1 VEEVSIPIRDGEKRA
16 VNRVLRGVLYASVV
30 CAIGLVSMLVLASSN
45 TAAFDQHYTWVVWA
59 TFGLTG
65 VLLVLVLELVRRLVR
80 RYRQGVFGT
89 RLTVRLAIALI
100 LMTLVPAT
108 FIYLISVQVLGRSIE
123 SWFDVPVE
131 RALDSGL
138 NLGRVALDAQV
149 TDLVTRA
156 RRVET
161 ELIDTPM
168 SAWSMTLDRLRE
180 QLALQDIIVTTL
192 SGRVLVASGA
202 QSGSLSPDIPPPNSL
217 KQLRVT
223 RQYSAIE
230 GGDGADKGLRVR
242 VLRLMSPGKGY
253 SATGEGSATN
263 FGTFTQAPIN
273 EDARALQLIQLVPT
287 ALAENAEA
295 VQRGQRD
302 YQELSLARKGLK
314 RIYRVTLTLTL
325 VLTLFSAIA
334 GAFLL
339 AGWLTGPLTALAAGT
354 KAVAAGD
361 FRPMKNYTSRD
372 ELGTLTD
379 SFNVMTAQLDEARA
393 QVRAQSNALQDANLK
408 LESVM
413 SSINVGVALFDS
425 EFTLL
430 LANQRAQEILG
441 QSMAELIGRV
451 PEQIQWLNQFA
462 PLLREKFAQQ
472 FASGQSD
479 SGHMWEQQVE
489 IARAASGSERPG
501 TDKSAGDKAGSDRG
515 AQSWQLRGTRLADVP
530 SAARG
535 GYLVVMDEITA
546 MLSAQ
551 RAVAWSEVAK
561 RLAHEI
567 KNPLTPIQLAA
578 ERMDAKLADKLPAA
592 DAEFVKRN
600 TQTIVNQ
607 VAALKQMVDE
617 FREYARLPTAR
628 IVPVDLAEVVQDVLS
643 LYPDGMNG
651 VQITHAFD
659 RAVPQVMGDQGQL
672 RQIVHNLIKN
682 AAEALEEFEQPRIE
696 VVLEAIR
703 TRVRAESNAG
713 ETVSPSLGHDRRQA
727 NVTGVRLIVRDNGPG
742 FASQV
747 QKRAFEPYVTT
758 KSKGTGLG
766 LAIVKKIVDEHGA
779 LIEISGNP
787 IISSKFSTLE
797 AASAAPERP
806 GAQIAILFTRLL
818 DKRIVS
824 SQKEQSIPA

>member
-1 VEEVSIPIRDGEKRA
+1 VEEVSISIRDGEKRA

-30 CAIGLVSMLVLASSN
+30 CAIGLVTMLVLASGN
-45 TAAFDQHYTWVVWA
+45 TATFDRHYTWVLWA
-59 TFGLTG
+59 TVGLAL
-65 VLLVLVLELVRRLVR
+65 VLLMLVLELVRRLVR
-80 RYRQGVFGT
+80 RYRAGVFGT

-100 LMTLVPAT
+100 LMTLVPAS

-149 TDLVTRA
+149 TDLAVRA
-156 RRVET
+156 RRVEN
-161 ELIDTPM
+161 ELHDTPM
-168 SAWSMTLDRLRE
+168 SQWPTTLDRLRE
-180 QLALQDIIVTTL
+180 QLDLQDVLVTTL

-202 QSGSLSPDIPPPNSL
+202 QSASVQPDVPPPNSL
-217 KQLRVT
+217 KQLRTT

-230 GGDGADKGLRVR
+230 GGDGSDKALRVR
-242 VLRLMSPGKGY
+242 VLRLMSSSK
-253 SATGEGSATN
+253 ATAYPNADGITN
-263 FGTFTQAPIN
+263 FGVMAQAPVN
-273 EDARALQLIQLVPT
+273 EDARAVQLIQLIPT

-314 RIYRVTLTLTL
+314 RIYRITLTLTL
-325 VLTLFSAIA
+325 LLTLFSAIA

-339 AGWLTGPLTALAAGT
+339 AGWLTGPLTSLAAGT
-354 KAVAAGD
+354 RAVAAGD
-361 FRPMKNYTSRD
+361 FRPMRNYSGRD

-379 SFNVMTAQLDEARA
+379 SFNVMTRQLDEARQ
-393 QVRAQSNALQDANLK
+393 QVSAQSHALSEANLK

-413 SSINVGVALFDS
+413 ASINVGVVLFDRD
-425 EFTLL
+425 FNAL

-441 QSMAELIGRV
+441 ETQAQLMGHA
-451 PEQIQWLNQFA
+451 PEQIQWLKQFA
-462 PLLREKFAQQ
+462 PLMREKFAQLH
-472 FASGQSD
+472 ASGQAD
-479 SGHMWEQQVE
+479 AGQMWEQQVE
-489 IARAASGSERPG
+489 VSSIGRKDLAAA
-501 TDKSAGDKAGSDRG
+501 DKSAAEKRQ
-515 AQSWQLRGTRLADVP
+515 QSWQLRGTRLADIA
-530 SAARG
+530 SAAQG
-535 GYLVVMDEITA
+535 GFLVVMDEITA

-578 ERMDAKLADKLPAA
+578 ERMDAKLSDKLPLA
-592 DAEFVKRN
+592 DAEFVRRS

-607 VAALKQMVDE
+607 VTALKQMVDE
-617 FREYARLPTAR
+617 FREYARLPSAK
-628 IVPVDLAEVVQDVLS
+628 IVPVDLGAVVLDVLS

-651 VQITHAFD
+651 VKINHYFD
-659 RAVPQVMGDQGQL
+659 SAVPQVMGDQGQL

-682 AAEALEEFEQPRIE
+682 AAEALEQVPDAQID
-696 VVLEAIR
+696 VMLEAIR
-703 TRVRAESNAG
+703 TRAVVNLSGAPAVPG
-713 ETVSPSLGHDRRQA
+713 DRRQA

-747 QKRAFEPYVTT
+747 QNRAFEPYVTT
-758 KSKGTGLG
+758 KAKGTGLG
-766 LAIVKKIVDEHGA
+766 LAIVKKIVDDHGA
-779 LIEISGNP
+779 LIELTENP
-787 IISSKFSTLE
+787 LLASNNSTIDT
-797 AASAAPERP
+797 AAIAPERS

-818 DKRIVS
+818 DKRAVS
-824 SQKEQSIPA
+824 SRNEPQITA

>member
-1 VEEVSIPIRDGEKRA
+1 VEEVSVPIRDGEKRA

-30 CAIGLVSMLVLASSN
+30 CAIGLVTMLVLASSN
-45 TAAFDQHYTWVVWA
+45 TATFDRHYTWVLWA
-59 TFGLTG
+59 TIGLTV
-65 VLLVLVLELVRRLVR
+65 VLLLLVLELVRRLVR
-80 RYRQGVFGT
+80 RYRAGVFGT

-100 LMTLVPAT
+100 LMTLIPAS

-149 TDLVTRA
+149 TDLAVRA

-161 ELIDTPM
+161 ELVDTPV
-168 SAWSMTLDRLRE
+168 SQWPQTLNRLRE
-180 QLALQDIIVTTL
+180 QLSLDDVIVTTL

-202 QSGSLSPDIPPPNSL
+202 QSASLAPDIPPPNSL
-217 KQLRVT
+217 RQLRTT

-230 GGDGADKGLRVR
+230 GGDGADKSLRVR
-242 VLRLMSPGKGY
+242 VLRLMSNGKG
-253 SATGEGSATN
+253 SVVRGKDLADVDTPTN
-263 FGTFTQAPIN
+263 FGVMSQAPN
-273 EDARALQLIQLVPT
+273 FDDARAVQLIQLVPT

-314 RIYRVTLTLTL
+314 RIYRITLTLTL
-325 VLTLFSAIA
+325 LLTLFSAIA

-339 AGWLTGPLTALAAGT
+339 AGWLTGPLTSLAAGT
-354 KAVAAGD
+354 RAVAAGD
-361 FRPMKNYTSRD
+361 FRPMKNYTGRD

-379 SFNVMTAQLDEARA
+379 SFNDMTRQLDDARA
-393 QVRAQSNALQDANLK
+393 QVSAQSDALMEVNLK

-413 SSINVGVALFDS
+413 SSINVGVALFDRD
-425 EFTLL
+425 FNLL
-430 LANQRAQEILG
+430 LANQRAQDILG
-441 QSMAELIGRV
+441 EPLFALLGKA
-451 PEQIQWLNQFA
+451 PEDIRWLSQFA
-462 PLLREKFAQQ
+462 PLMREKFTQLE
-472 FASGQSD
+472 ASGQAEA
-479 SGHMWEQQVE
+479 GLMWEQQVE
-489 IARAASGSERPG
+489 VTQPVKKDSAPS
-501 TDKSAGDKAGSDRG
+501 DKSAAEKRQ
-515 AQSWQLRGTRLADVP
+515 QSWQLRGTRLADLA
-530 SAARG
+530 SAAQG

-578 ERMDAKLADKLPAA
+578 ERMEAKLSDKLPAA
-592 DAEFVKRN
+592 EAEFVRRS

-628 IVPVDLAEVVQDVLS
+628 ILPVDLGAVVLDILS

-651 VQITHAFD
+651 VTVSHSFD
-659 RAVPQVMGDQGQL
+659 SAVPAVMGDQGQL

-682 AAEALEEFEQPRIE
+682 AAEALEDLPQAQIE
-696 VVLEAIR
+696 VSLEAIR
-703 TRVRAESNAG
+703 TRNTDAAAVPN
-713 ETVSPSLGHDRRQA
+713 DRRQA

-742 FASQV
+742 FASQI
-747 QKRAFEPYVTT
+747 QQRAFEPYVTT
-758 KSKGTGLG
+758 KAKGTGLG
-766 LAIVKKIVDEHGA
+766 LAIVKKIVDDHGA
-779 LIEISGNP
+779 LIELSENLSIASNSSTKAANSG
-787 IISSKFSTLE
+787 TTD
-797 AASAAPERP
+797 RP

-818 DKRIVS
+818 DKRGVGS
-824 SQKEQSIPA
+824 HNDASIPA